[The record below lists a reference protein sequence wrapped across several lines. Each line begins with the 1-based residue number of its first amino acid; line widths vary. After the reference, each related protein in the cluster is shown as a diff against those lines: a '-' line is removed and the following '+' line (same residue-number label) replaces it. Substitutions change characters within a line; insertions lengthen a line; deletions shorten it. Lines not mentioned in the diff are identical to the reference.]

1 MPDSLIYTLTHP
13 SPPFQTAVTNL
24 YQTTSDVVG
33 ILYAMLLLTV
43 LGECGVGM
51 GPLTPT
57 SAPVS
62 ASVFSV
68 SVSLSVV
75 FIVYVSTAIATM
87 YSIYIMYA
95 VYTHVPVYVLCLI
108 TMYLVVIT
116 NAPLLTTMALPAAVS
131 DLSVPPLA
139 NTVFTLPISPSV
151 IVYLPSVLYVL
162 EVILPYIYPEGSV

>member
-1 MPDSLIYTLTHP
+1 MPAYLIYTLTHT
-13 SPPFQTAVTNL
+13 SPPFKTAVTNL

-33 ILYAMLLLTV
+33 LLDALLLLPV
-43 LGECGVGM
+43 LGECGVGI

-57 SAPVS
+57 IAPVS

-68 SVSLSVV
+68 LLSVV

-87 YSIYIMYA
+87 YSIDVMYA
-95 VYTHVPVYVLCLI
+95 VSTHVPMYVLRLI

-116 NAPLLTTMALPAAVS
+116 NAPLLTTMALPYAVP

-139 NTVFTLPISPSV
+139 NTMFTLPISPYV
-151 IVYLPSVLYVL
+151 ILYRLSVLYVL
-162 EVILPYIYPEGSV
+162 EVIRPYIYPEGSV

>member
-1 MPDSLIYTLTHP
+1 MPAYLIYTLNHT
-13 SPPFQTAVTNL
+13 SPPFKTAVTNL

-33 ILYAMLLLTV
+33 LLDALLLLPV
-43 LGECGVGM
+43 LGECGVGI
-51 GPLTPT
+51 GPLTST
-57 SAPVS
+57 IAPVS

-68 SVSLSVV
+68 LLSVV

-116 NAPLLTTMALPAAVS
+116 IVHMLTTMALPAAVS
-131 DLSVPPLA
+131 DLYVPPLA
-139 NTVFTLPISPSV
+139 NTMFTLPIAPSV
-151 IVYLPSVLYVL
+151 IVS
-162 EVILPYIYPEGSV
+162 